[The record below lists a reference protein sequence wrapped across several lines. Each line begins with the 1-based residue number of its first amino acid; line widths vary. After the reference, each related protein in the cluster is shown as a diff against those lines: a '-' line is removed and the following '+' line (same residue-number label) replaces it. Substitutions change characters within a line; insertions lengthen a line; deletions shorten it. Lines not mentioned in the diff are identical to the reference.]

1 MYLFYVGS
9 GLFSKFGAYR
19 NAVGVA
25 RKHFVNWPE
34 LVVSAFL
41 GRGGV
46 YRSRGG
52 GEVSCDAKTLLR
64 RFVRM
69 EYVWRLHGD
78 TLPTVR
84 FEDDS
89 MVIPNYFGRDF
100 RVPLNME
107 LVSPPSIY
115 LKAHPY
121 DVAGEVVLDIGAYL
135 GDTPL
140 MWLYRG
146 AKSVIAVEPVPEHF
160 QYLRKNVAGLP
171 AIPLQASLG
180 IQTPEIPSLIGSASY
195 GIKEAENQTTDFLS
209 TPIVSLIYLVNTYSP
224 TVVKLNCEGCEHY
237 VLDELALLPK
247 YNVKH
252 MAVQFHPMIKIKLRD
267 SLDFLEKKLGKG
279 MVTSSSNDRVT
290 VYWSF

>member
-1 MYLFYVGS
+1 
-9 GLFSKFGAYR
+9 
-19 NAVGVA
+19 
-25 RKHFVNWPE
+25 
-34 LVVSAFL
+34 
-41 GRGGV
+41 
-46 YRSRGG
+46 
-52 GEVSCDAKTLLR
+52 
-64 RFVRM
+64 M

-140 MWLYRG
+140 MWLYRN

-180 IQTPEIPSLIGSASY
+180 IQTPEIPSLISSASY

-209 TPIVSLIYLVNTYSP
+209 TPIVSLI
-224 TVVKLNCEGCEHY
+224 
-237 VLDELALLPK
+237 
-247 YNVKH
+247 
-252 MAVQFHPMIKIKLRD
+252 
-267 SLDFLEKKLGKG
+267 
-279 MVTSSSNDRVT
+279 
-290 VYWSF
+290 

>member
-1 MYLFYVGS
+1 
-9 GLFSKFGAYR
+9 
-19 NAVGVA
+19 VA

-52 GEVSCDAKTLLR
+52 GVISCDAKTLLR

-209 TPIVSLIYLVNTYSP
+209 TPIVSLI
-224 TVVKLNCEGCEHY
+224 
-237 VLDELALLPK
+237 
-247 YNVKH
+247 
-252 MAVQFHPMIKIKLRD
+252 
-267 SLDFLEKKLGKG
+267 
-279 MVTSSSNDRVT
+279 
-290 VYWSF
+290 